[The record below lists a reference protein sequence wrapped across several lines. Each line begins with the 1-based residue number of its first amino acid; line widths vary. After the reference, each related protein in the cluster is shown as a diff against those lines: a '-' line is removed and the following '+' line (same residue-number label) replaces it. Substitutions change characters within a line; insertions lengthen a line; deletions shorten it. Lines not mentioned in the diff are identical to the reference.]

1 MKNFLNYLT
10 KYNPD
15 IEKIFSKSLKHS
27 LNVLY
32 DISLEKEKKI
42 YLVGGIVRD
51 IFLGRNSADIDIV
64 LEGNCEEF
72 AAYVIPKFP
81 VSKHRFTERFMT
93 YNIFTKTGTNIDIAS
108 FREERYEYPGAL
120 PSVVP
125 SSIEND
131 YRRRDFSINAMYIS
145 FDDKAELYDPLNAIS
160 DLKNKI
166 IRIIHDK
173 SFEDDPTRIFRAV
186 KFAARYNFSFE
197 ENTKKLLLEAMEKN
211 YLKNI
216 STMRLKNEFY
226 MLLAEK
232 NLAGVLTLFRDYKIF
247 EFLNIPNPSDEDI
260 KEICGIVKKSAFRK
274 IRAEHKV
281 SKGNFILLYLLR
293 NLSYSEKIEILKTF
307 EMSEKNLE
315 SILFKEKEI
324 EKITGKLEKA
334 QKNFQIY
341 KCLYKISPFK
351 ILYLLYITRKSRKKI
366 KNYIFD
372 LMDKTPFVTGADLIK
387 EGFEENQTLGK
398 YLEKGFEIQLDTKET
413 DKENIILQLK
423 KLKKINVGGGDE

>member
-64 LEGNCEEF
+64 LEGDCQEF
-72 AAYVIPKFP
+72 AACVIPKFP
-81 VSKHRFTERFMT
+81 VSKYRFTERFMT

-145 FDDKAELYDPLNAIS
+145 FDDKTELYDPLNAIN

-186 KFAARYNFSFE
+186 KFAARYNFSFD
-197 ENTKKLLLEAMEKN
+197 ENTEKLLLEAVEKN
-211 YLKNI
+211 YLSTI
-216 STMRLKNEFY
+216 SNMRIKNEFY
-226 MLLAEK
+226 MLLSEK
-232 NLAGVLTLFRDYKIF
+232 KFKTILKLFRDYKIF
-247 EFLNIPNPSDEDI
+247 KFLNIPNPSDEDI
-260 KEICGIVKKSAFRK
+260 EEVCKITEKTIFKKMRF
-274 IRAEHKV
+274 EHKV
-281 SKGNFILLYLLR
+281 SKSNFILMYFLR
-293 NLSYSEKIEILKTF
+293 NLSYEEKLKVLTVF
-307 EMSEKNLE
+307 EMSEKALSNF
-315 SILFKEKEI
+315 IFKDEELSDTRK
-324 EKITGKLEKA
+324 KLNKA
-334 QKNFQIY
+334 QKKSEIY
-341 KCLYKISPFK
+341 RCLNKLSPFK
-351 ILYLLYITRKSRKKI
+351 VLYFFYTVGEYKTKI
-366 KNYIFD
+366 KSYIFD
-372 LMDKTPFVTGADLIK
+372 LMEKKPLIKGADLIK
-387 EGFEENQTLGK
+387 AGFSQDETLGK
-398 YLEKGFEIQLDTKET
+398 YIELAFNIQLDTKET
-413 DKENIILQLK
+413 NKESIILQLK
-423 KLKKINVGGGDE
+423 KLKEINAGGGDE

>member
-1 MKNFLNYLT
+1 MFYMIYL
-10 KYNPD
+10 
-15 IEKIFSKSLKHS
+15 LK
-27 LNVLY
+27 
-32 DISLEKEKKI
+32 KKKI

-64 LEGNCEEF
+64 LEGDCQEF

-120 PSVVP
+120 PNVVP

-145 FDDKAELYDPLNAIS
+145 FDEKAELYDPLNAIS

-197 ENTKKLLLEAMEKN
+197 ENTKKLLLEAMKKN
-211 YLKNI
+211 YLGNI

-334 QKNFQIY
+334 QK
-341 KCLYKISPFK
+341 ISRYINACIEFH
-351 ILYLLYITRKSRKKI
+351 LLKYYIC
-366 KNYIFD
+366 F
-372 LMDKTPFVTGADLIK
+372 
-387 EGFEENQTLGK
+387 
-398 YLEKGFEIQLDTKET
+398 
-413 DKENIILQLK
+413 ILQERAEK
-423 KLKKINVGGGDE
+423 KLKIIFLI

>member
-64 LEGNCEEF
+64 LEGDCQEF
-72 AAYVIPKFP
+72 AACVIPKFP

-120 PSVVP
+120 PSVIP

-145 FDDKAELYDPLNAIS
+145 FDDKTELYDPLNAIN

-186 KFAARYNFSFE
+186 KFAARYNFSFD
-197 ENTKKLLLEAMEKN
+197 ENTEKLLLEAVEKN
-211 YLKNI
+211 YLSTI
-216 STMRLKNEFY
+216 SNMRIKNEFY
-226 MLLAEK
+226 MLLSEK
-232 NLAGVLTLFRDYKIF
+232 KFKTILKLFRDYKIF
-247 EFLNIPNPSDEDI
+247 KFLNIPNPSDEDI
-260 KEICGIVKKSAFRK
+260 EEVCKITEKTIFKKMRF
-274 IRAEHKV
+274 EHKV
-281 SKGNFILLYLLR
+281 SKSNFILMYFLR
-293 NLSYSEKIEILKTF
+293 NLSYEEKLKALTVF
-307 EMSEKNLE
+307 EMSEKALSNFTFKDEELE
-315 SILFKEKEI
+315 DIRK
-324 EKITGKLEKA
+324 KLNKA
-334 QKNFQIY
+334 QKKSEIY
-341 KCLYKISPFK
+341 RCLNKLSPFK
-351 ILYLLYITRKSRKKI
+351 VLYFFYTVGENKTKI
-366 KNYIFD
+366 KSYIFD
-372 LMDKTPFVTGADLIK
+372 LMEKRPFIKGADLIK
-387 EGFEENQTLGK
+387 AGFSQDETLGK
-398 YLEKGFEIQLDTKET
+398 YIELAFNIQLDTKET
-413 DKENIILQLK
+413 DKESIILQLK
-423 KLKKINVGGGDE
+423 KLKEINVGGGDE